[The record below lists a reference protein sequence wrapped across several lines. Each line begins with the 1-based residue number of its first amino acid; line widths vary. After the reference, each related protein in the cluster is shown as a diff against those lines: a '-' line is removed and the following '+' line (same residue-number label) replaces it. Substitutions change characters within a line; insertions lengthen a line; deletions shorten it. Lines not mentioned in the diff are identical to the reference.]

1 MERGTSNLGPG
12 PLWSEDGALARGA
25 ELRSLLPEPLERVN
39 LVEMYSRGV
48 EVPAGRP
55 FVRLNMIS
63 TLDGATTFAGR
74 SGGLGGPADRLVFA
88 VLRSLSDVVLVG
100 AGTARA
106 EHYGPAKLPPE
117 VQRMRQERG
126 QSAVPL
132 IAVVTRSLNL
142 DWESSLF
149 RASSSGSLGPRP
161 VVPGP
166 VTPRPILIAPG
177 SSDADDLARAGEVAD
192 VLTTGTSEVDLAAA
206 LSTLR
211 QRGLRHLLCEGGPR
225 LNTNLVAAQLV
236 DELCLTLSPK
246 LAGTLAGGL
255 FAGRPASTRFRT
267 SPGAGVAG
275 GERLHPL
282 VEPFAR
288 LLDVGLV
295 HLLEEDGFL
304 FLRLRPAYSGGSPAG
319 GTAEPPASPA
329 TAPPES
335 GTPGAPPSI

>member
-1 MERGTSNLGPG
+1 
-12 PLWSEDGALARGA
+12 
-25 ELRSLLPEPLERVN
+25 LERVN

-55 FVRLNMIS
+55 FLRLNMIS
-63 TLDGATTFAGR
+63 TLDGATTFVGR

-106 EHYGPAKLPPE
+106 EHYGPARLPPE

-149 RASSSGSLGPRP
+149 QAGSSGPVGPRP
-161 VVPGP
+161 IV
-166 VTPRPILIAPG
+166 PRPIVIAPG
-177 SSDADDLARAGEVAD
+177 DSDADDLARASEVAD
-192 VLTTGTSEVDLAAA
+192 VLTTGTSEVDLPDALAA
-206 LSTLR
+206 LR
-211 QRGLRHLLCEGGPR
+211 RRGLRHALCEGGPR

-246 LAGTLAGGL
+246 LAGTIAGGL
-255 FAGRPASTRFRT
+255 FAGAPASTRFRI
-267 SPGAGVAG
+267 SPGAAR
-275 GERLHPL
+275 GERLLPIA
-282 VEPFAR
+282 EPFPR

-295 HLLEEDGFL
+295 HLLEDDGFL

-335 GTPGAPPSI
+335 GSPGAPPSI

>member
-1 MERGTSNLGPG
+1 
-12 PLWSEDGALARGA
+12 
-25 ELRSLLPEPLERVN
+25 
-39 LVEMYSRGV
+39 MYSRGV

-106 EHYGPAKLPPE
+106 EHYGPVKLPPE
-117 VQRMRQERG
+117 VQSMRQARG

-132 IAVVTRSLNL
+132 IAIVTRSLNL

-149 RASSSGSLGPRP
+149 RAGLSGPLVPGPVVPRP
-161 VVPGP
+161 VVPRP
-166 VTPRPILIAPG
+166 VVIAPG
-177 SSDADDLARAGEVAD
+177 NSDADDLARAAEVAD
-192 VLTTGTSEVDLAAA
+192 VLTTGTSEVDLPAA
-206 LSTLR
+206 LTALR
-211 QRGLRHLLCEGGPR
+211 QRGLRHVLCEGAHR

-246 LAGTLAGGL
+246 LAGSIAGGL
-255 FAGRPASTRFRT
+255 FAGGPASTRFRI
-267 SPGAGVAG
+267 SPGVAS
-275 GERLHPL
+275 GERRLPI
-282 VEPFAR
+282 VEPFPR

-295 HLLEEDGFL
+295 HVLEADGYL
-304 FLRLRPAYSGGSPAG
+304 FLRLRPGYSGGSPAG